1 MFRQGFSCPAL
12 LVVCSVPLPSFRI
25 RGYHP
30 LLPDFPFRS
39 TNQLVITYRLFPFRS
54 PLLWESRL
62 IFFLQLLRCFSS
74 LRSLYPPYIF
84 RVGVTLARRVSPFGH
99 LRIKARLPAPRS
111 FSQATT
117 SFIACNRQGIHH
129 VHLVA

>member
-1 MFRQGFSCPAL
+1 MFQFAAFAL
-12 LVVCSVPLPSFRI
+12 PV
-25 RGYHP
+25 
-30 LLPDFPFRS
+30 
-39 TNQLVITYRLFPFRS
+39 
-54 PLLWESRL
+54 
-62 IFFLQLLRCFSS
+62 
-74 LRSLYPPYIF
+74 LYIQT
-84 RVGVTLARRVSPFGH
+84 GVTLARRVSPFGY